1 MRTRAVLSGIFA
13 STSILVVG
21 WQIGVTE
28 HAASVSVLPPTSS
41 GTLPRTT
48 TTATPNAPASAAP
61 SVAATPA
68 PAAPTSK
75 DGTFTGASVQ
85 TPFGSVQVQI
95 TVSGGT
101 ITDVTA
107 LRLTDSGGRSVQIS
121 NDASPVLQSEV
132 LASQSAKVSNVSG
145 ATYTSQAYLQSVQSA
160 LDKAGL

>member
-1 MRTRAVLSGIFA
+1 MRTRAILSGIFA

-21 WQIGVTE
+21 WQIGVAE
-28 HAASVSVLPPTSS
+28 HAAKVSALPPISS
-41 GTLPRTT
+41 GTLPIA
-48 TTATPNAPASAAP
+48 TATPGAPASPAP
-61 SVAATPA
+61 SAAATPA
-68 PAAPTSK
+68 RATPTSK